1 MATRKKQSRTGARK
15 KKRKKT
21 RAKRLNVAGKK
32 ALGAAR
38 SAIARIEAELPT
50 TLRDYVRQVEG
61 QLNRLEKRI
70 EKAGASARKQATRL
84 LREGS
89 KQVGSL
95 EERGEAAWG
104 RLTDSYR
111 KDAVTLLDRLEAAI
125 EPAKPRRKRARKRK
139 A

>member
-1 MATRKKQSRTGARK
+1 MATRRK
-15 KKRKKT
+15 KSRNSAKSRV
-21 RAKRLNVAGKK
+21 KRLEVSGRN

-50 TLRDYVRQVEG
+50 SLRDYVKQVEG

-84 LREGS
+84 LREAS

-95 EERGEAAWG
+95 EARGEAAWS
-104 RLTDSYR
+104 RLTAPYR
-111 KDAVTLLDRLEAAI
+111 KEAVTLLDRLEAAI
-125 EPAKPRRKRARKRK
+125 EPASPAKPRRKRARKRK
-139 A
+139 TSR

>member
-1 MATRKKQSRTGARK
+1 MTMATRRK
-15 KKRKKT
+15 KSRNSTKS
-21 RAKRLNVAGKK
+21 RAKRLEVSGRN

-38 SAIARIEAELPT
+38 SAIARIEAELPAS
-50 TLRDYVRQVEG
+50 LRDYVKQVEG

-84 LREGS
+84 LRDAS

-95 EERGEAAWG
+95 EARGEAAWG
-104 RLTDSYR
+104 RLTAPYR
-111 KDAVTLLDRLEAAI
+111 KEAVSLLDRLEAAI
-125 EPAKPRRKRARKRK
+125 EPAAPAKPRRKRARKKK

>member
-1 MATRKKQSRTGARK
+1 MATRKKKKSKGARRRAAV
-15 KKRKKT
+15 RKK
-21 RAKRLNVAGKK
+21 AI
-32 ALGAAR
+32 GAAR

-50 TLRDYVRQVEG
+50 NLRDYVRQVEG

-70 EKAGASARKQATRL
+70 EKAGASARKEATRL
-84 LREGS
+84 LREAS

-104 RLTDSYR
+104 RLSAPYR
-111 KDAVTLLDRLEAAI
+111 KQAVALLDRLEAAI
-125 EPAKPRRKRARKRK
+125 APAAVAGPRRKRARKKK